1 MKELTQIATAAILT
15 TASLVATSCAEQ
27 QKSVTDKTVE
37 VVEMVASLSHDYDSH
52 SYSGTVEEKN
62 GTPLSFSN
70 GGTVSRVF
78 VNVGDVVRKGQLVAM
93 TDTAQA
99 ADALEMAS
107 AQLRQA
113 EDAYDRMQKLHDA
126 GSLPDIKWVE
136 TVSKVDQARAQEKI
150 ARKHL
155 NDCRLTSPINGMV
168 SQRNAEAGQVVGPSV
183 TVLMVVTTG
192 DLVVSIS
199 VPESEVRKISVGQH
213 AQISVEAIGDSKMR
227 GIVTERGV
235 KADPLSRSYTVKL
248 KIEGGASGIL
258 PGMVAQVV
266 MEREGGEQAFIL
278 PSDAV
283 MLADD
288 NTNFVWVDED
298 GVAKRKAV
306 TCTGFAANGVMI
318 GSGLAEGDKV
328 IVRGQQKV
336 CTGTKVTTVK

>member
-1 MKELTQIATAAILT
+1 MKKLTPIATVAILT
-15 TASLVATSCAEQ
+15 TASLMATGCTEE
-27 QKSVTDKTVE
+27 QKSVTDKTVRVEE
-37 VVEMVASLSHDYDSH
+37 VEARLTHEYDSH

-70 GGTVSRVF
+70 GGTVSRML
-78 VNVGDVVRKGQLVAM
+78 VNVGDVVRKGQLVAI
-93 TDTAQA
+93 TDTTQA
-99 ADALEMAS
+99 SDAAEMAL

-113 EDAYDRMQKLHDA
+113 EDAYDRMKQLHDA

-155 NDCRLTSPINGMV
+155 KDCRLYSPIDGMV
-168 SQRNAEAGQVVGPSV
+168 SARNAEAGQVVGPSA

-199 VPESEVRKISVGQH
+199 VPESEVRNISVGQH
-213 AQISVEAIGDSKMR
+213 AQIAIEAAGAENVR
-227 GIVTERGV
+227 GVVTERGV

-248 KIEGGASGIL
+248 KIEGGAGIL
-258 PGMVAQVV
+258 PGMVASVM
-266 MEREGGEQAFIL
+266 MERTGGNQAYIL

-288 NTNFVWVDED
+288 NSNFVWVDEN
-298 GVAKRKAV
+298 GTAVRKAV
-306 TCTGFAANGVMI
+306 TCTGFAVNGVMI
-318 GSGLAEGDKV
+318 GSGLSEGDKV

-336 CTGTKVTTVK
+336 CTGTKVTSDK